1 MMSRP
6 ASFAWEQ
13 GYVSRWVREEEVL
26 GLIEGEAVLWP
37 DAASLKGVSDK
48 REGIKTASASVFW
61 TVGVEEMPAG

>member
-1 MMSRP
+1 M
-6 ASFAWEQ
+6 
-13 GYVSRWVREEEVL
+13 SRWVREEEVL

-48 REGIKTASASVFW
+48 REGIKTASASVFL